1 MFSKIGLWGSVA
13 SIVALVY
20 SFPSTADQTT
30 QNISGSHN
38 TVVGENHGDININYG
53 SPEKSASQ
61 NQLILNNSTAGSVLI
76 RSETDMSTLT
86 DNATHVCL
94 AISGTPIQL
103 TGKETSQGFMK
114 YKEVK
119 ILAGECKGKI
129 GWATHEVLAYK

>member
-20 SFPSTADQTT
+20 SLSSTADQTT
-30 QNISGSHN
+30 QNVNGSHN
-38 TVVGENHGDININYG
+38 TVVGENHGGININYG
-53 SPEKSASQ
+53 SSVNGNNP
-61 NQLILNNSTAGSVLI
+61 NQLILKNSAAGSVLI

-86 DNATHVCL
+86 DKTTHICL

-103 TGKETSQGFMK
+103 TGREKTQGVME

-119 ILAGECKGKI
+119 VLAGQCEGKI
-129 GWATHEVLAYK
+129 GWAAHEVIAYK